1 ALLDALMQRGWI
13 TKDLDSRAL
22 SVTRKGARQFPAF
35 FGMPNAYADDG
46 LMQGDAHA
54 AA

>member
-1 ALLDALMQRGWI
+1 LVDRGWI
-13 TKDLDSRAL
+13 EKSLDSRAL

-35 FGMPNAYADDG
+35 FGAPDAQAAHDG
-46 LMQGDAHA
+46 LHGDAHA